1 MFRPPYFLFATEG
14 FCLRAEQHKPL
25 LSWLQLI
32 YTAVRAVTWMV
43 NHSLSLQSLWA
54 LGKRSEQ
61 TAAQTPT
68 QAKFLLDEGFTNQL
82 WNNRKAWVTGPWF
95 LNNRNLSK
103 TNWLS
108 FKQTPCL
115 SLFFP
120 LSFADFP
127 ISKQQLDPFSSKQ
140 TWITK
145 ECCSAI
151 LNRFAHF
158 SFFFSVS
165 QYNI

>member
-1 MFRPPYFLFATEG
+1 
-14 FCLRAEQHKPL
+14 
-25 LSWLQLI
+25 
-32 YTAVRAVTWMV
+32 MV
-43 NHSLSLQSLWA
+43 NHGPSLQSLQP
-54 LGKRSEQ
+54 LGKRSER

-68 QAKFLLDEGFTNQL
+68 QAKFLLGEGFTNQL
-82 WNNRKAWVTGPWF
+82 WNNRKAWLTGPWF

-115 SLFFP
+115 SLLFF
-120 LSFADFP
+120 LLFFADFP
-127 ISKQQLDPFSSKQ
+127 ISKQLDPFSSKQ

-158 SFFFSVS
+158 SLSSLVFPSIT
-165 QYNI
+165 YNPLHLQKLHRLLTAKNPPRDPASTTREPVFKEKGK